1 MNVPNSGYGFVSNTG
16 PFNKTYF
23 FNGQD
28 GLRFRIELTF
38 KKQFQTTVA
47 NMETYHFN

>member
-1 MNVPNSGYGFVSNTG
+1 MFLILATALLAILDLST
-16 PFNKTYF
+16 KLTF